1 MALWKGLTVKG
12 RLKIARYLEMGSR
25 VEGRFFL
32 GENICEYLGMGK
44 RETAGMRK
52 ILNI

>member
-25 VEGRFFL
+25 VEGRFFFRREYMRIPRD
-32 GENICEYLGMGK
+32 GEEGDGRHEK
-44 RETAGMRK
+44 DT
-52 ILNI
+52 